1 MGSLDKLS
9 NYQQSSWVE
18 TESNMTTALM
28 DGGTCDK
35 CLIAVW
41 ERLMHVAV
49 YSHFNFKNTIFRAN
63 RTHSHTVE
71 KS

>member
-28 DGGTCDK
+28 DGG
-35 CLIAVW
+35 
-41 ERLMHVAV
+41 LMINVLLL
-49 YSHFNFKNTIFRAN
+49 SGRD
-63 RTHSHTVE
+63 
-71 KS
+71 